1 MGIDGIFPNGLL
13 LEDALRLLWP
23 VLAVVVGMTV
33 YAVFVFHFYRFVA
46 ARDMFRLNLSRIEG
60 ERVSLFG
67 DLFRLVWWVVR
78 FVFLY
83 PAFAF
88 FWLAVLTLVLAF
100 LSEDRTLDNVLL
112 IAMAT
117 VSAIRVAAYYN
128 EDLSRD
134 LSKMLPF
141 AVLSFFIVTAD
152 SLDAIGSLA
161 ALREVGEYRETI
173 FYYLLF
179 LVALEIVLRFL
190 YVIFKFLFPVKR
202 EAETGSGADPRSSA
216 GHRGRG
222 EPRRRIRRGVRDGIA
237 GCLPCQSSALISDKA
252 RQQAPISAVFVPNG
266 HRRPL
271 NLVVFEVSDGYADPI
286 FGTEFPTLPGLVGYQ
301 QPAEVAG
308 VVGLSLYQVNV
319 PGNLGQLGIQ
329 SIPVAMRRRARS
341 RRIGSAGPA
350 GRQQDNPKQSRGNQ
364 GSHAMASVR
373 LHGSNCSKSYRRALS
388 LLAAPLPVYRIQAN
402 RPAGRNGCKWQQSA

>member
-13 LEDALRLLWP
+13 LEDALQLLWP

-128 EDLSRD
+128 EDLARD

-161 ALREVGEYRETI
+161 ALGEVGEYRETI

-179 LVALEIVLRFL
+179 LVALELVLRFL
-190 YVIFKFLFPVKR
+190 YVIFKFLFPGKR
-202 EAETGSGADPRSSA
+202 EAETGSGPPADPPPPPQSVANVNAPRAQGEPKGESASA
-216 GHRGRG
+216 GDSAT
-222 EPRRRIRRGVRDGIA
+222 PPPGV
-237 GCLPCQSSALISDKA
+237 
-252 RQQAPISAVFVPNG
+252 
-266 HRRPL
+266 
-271 NLVVFEVSDGYADPI
+271 
-286 FGTEFPTLPGLVGYQ
+286 
-301 QPAEVAG
+301 
-308 VVGLSLYQVNV
+308 
-319 PGNLGQLGIQ
+319 
-329 SIPVAMRRRARS
+329 
-341 RRIGSAGPA
+341 PA
-350 GRQQDNPKQSRGNQ
+350 GSP
-364 GSHAMASVR
+364 
-373 LHGSNCSKSYRRALS
+373 
-388 LLAAPLPVYRIQAN
+388 
-402 RPAGRNGCKWQQSA
+402 RP

>member
-1 MGIDGIFPNGLL
+1 MGIDGLFPNGLV

-60 ERVSLFG
+60 ERISLFG

-100 LSEDRTLDNVLL
+100 LSEDRTLDSVLL

-117 VSAIRVAAYYN
+117 VCAIRVAAYYN

-161 ALREVGEYRETI
+161 ALREVNEYRETI

-190 YVIFKFLFPVKR
+190 FVIFKFLFGKR
-202 EAETGSGADPRSSA
+202 EAETGSGAPATPPASPAIEGYPNQGDAS
-216 GHRGRG
+216 G
-222 EPRRRIRRGVRDGIA
+222 EESETA
-237 GCLPCQSSALISDKA
+237 
-252 RQQAPISAVFVPNG
+252 
-266 HRRPL
+266 
-271 NLVVFEVSDGYADPI
+271 
-286 FGTEFPTLPGLVGYQ
+286 
-301 QPAEVAG
+301 QPG
-308 VVGLSLYQVNV
+308 VV
-319 PGNLGQLGIQ
+319 
-329 SIPVAMRRRARS
+329 AR
-341 RRIGSAGPA
+341 
-350 GRQQDNPKQSRGNQ
+350 NP
-364 GSHAMASVR
+364 
-373 LHGSNCSKSYRRALS
+373 
-388 LLAAPLPVYRIQAN
+388 
-402 RPAGRNGCKWQQSA
+402 RP

>member
-1 MGIDGIFPNGLL
+1 MGIDGIFPNGLV

-60 ERVSLFG
+60 ERISLFG

-100 LSEDRTLDNVLL
+100 LSEDRTLDSVLL

-161 ALREVGEYRETI
+161 ALREVSEHGDTI

-179 LVALEIVLRFL
+179 LVALELVLRFL
-190 YVIFKFLFPVKR
+190 FVIFKFLFGKR
-202 EAETGSGADPRSSA
+202 EAETGSGAPA
-216 GHRGRG
+216 
-222 EPRRRIRRGVRDGIA
+222 
-237 GCLPCQSSALISDKA
+237 
-252 RQQAPISAVFVPNG
+252 AP
-266 HRRPL
+266 
-271 NLVVFEVSDGYADPI
+271 
-286 FGTEFPTLPGLVGYQ
+286 PTLPAIEDEPNQGDASGGESETP
-301 QPAEVAG
+301 QPG
-308 VVGLSLYQVNV
+308 VV
-319 PGNLGQLGIQ
+319 
-329 SIPVAMRRRARS
+329 AR
-341 RRIGSAGPA
+341 
-350 GRQQDNPKQSRGNQ
+350 NP
-364 GSHAMASVR
+364 
-373 LHGSNCSKSYRRALS
+373 
-388 LLAAPLPVYRIQAN
+388 
-402 RPAGRNGCKWQQSA
+402 RP